1 MEKNPDSMMHELA
14 KKEGKVSGRTS
25 FDAAHAG
32 DKAALEVVNQ
42 YFKYVAE
49 GITNMVNVFQP
60 EKIVIGG
67 SISKQGDYLL
77 KPIAEFVAKNDY
89 NRYMPKAKVEI
100 ATLFGDAGIIG
111 AALSAKK

>member
-1 MEKNPDSMMHELA
+1 
-14 KKEGKVSGRTS
+14 
-25 FDAAHAG
+25 
-32 DKAALEVVNQ
+32 
-42 YFKYVAE
+42 
-49 GITNMVNVFQP
+49 MVNIFQP

-77 KPIAEFVAKNDY
+77 NPIKEYVAKYDY
-89 NRYMPKAKVEI
+89 NRYMHKAEVEI

>member
-1 MEKNPDSMMHELA
+1 M
-14 KKEGKVSGRTS
+14 
-25 FDAAHAG
+25 
-32 DKAALEVVNQ
+32 VNQ

-77 KPIAEFVAKNDY
+77 KPIAEFVEKNDY
-89 NRYMPKAKVEI
+89 NRYMAKAKVEI

-111 AALSAKK
+111 AALSAK